1 MDVALNDR
9 SAVIREYASPEGLAA
24 RGSIYAGAEGRD
36 AKDVVLETVA
46 EADPV
51 DPILDVGCGPGDF
64 ADRLR
69 TELRLRVVAADL
81 SPEMVRRTRS
91 RGVEAIVAD
100 VQNLPFADASF
111 GCVVANW
118 MLYHVPDVDRAL
130 AEVRRVL
137 KPGGCLVATTKSE
150 RHLGELW
157 KLAGHPGNAL
167 LPFRTE
173 NARPRLGRYFGSVRE
188 RRVEGTVELD
198 YAAAYAY
205 LDAAMVWGDAAAR
218 LPRFEGT
225 VRAMRLVSIFVCRRA
240 GTSDALEEPS
250 V

>member
-9 SAVIREYASPEGLAA
+9 LAVMREYASPEGLAA

-46 EADPV
+46 EAEPV
-51 DPILDVGCGPGDF
+51 NPILEVGCGPGDF
-64 ADRLR
+64 AHRLQS
-69 TELRLRVVAADL
+69 ELRMRVLATDL
-81 SPEMVRRTRS
+81 SPEMVQRTRS
-91 RGVEAIVAD
+91 RGVDAIVAD
-100 VQNLPFADASF
+100 VEELPFADASF

-118 MLYHVPDVDRAL
+118 MLYHVPNVDRAL
-130 AEVRRVL
+130 AEIRRVL

-150 RHLGELW
+150 RHLAELW

-173 NARPRLGRYFGSVRE
+173 NARPLLSGYFGSVRE
-188 RRVEGTVELD
+188 RRVGGAAELD

-205 LDAAMVWGDAAAR
+205 LEAAMVWADAAAR

-225 VRAMRLVSIFVCRRA
+225 LRATRLVSIFVCRRVA
-240 GTSDALEEPS
+240 PSAALEERS
-250 V
+250 L